1 MHVGCEGVAEA
12 VPMHGSDDRKMDG
25 LRCSCKPREAPKPF
39 FLLERS
45 PVTNGFI
52 LGRWGC

>member
-1 MHVGCEGVAEA
+1 MR
-12 VPMHGSDDRKMDG
+12 GSVDREMDD